1 LAFQTFYQIL
11 VKLLKTT
18 FTSSSPSFH
27 QNTSY
32 QNPSLDLTPKISML
46 FYFLLFFLILAPFFT
61 FFPQDLSVTFLPQDL
76 CPFPP
81 HQAINERKQ
90 ATDFLGT
97 GPARTG
103 YKVGFGRMR
112 TRSSSTPTTQS
123 TRTDADNAT
132 SDRAV
137 DDEDPN
143 LKNPNFIDEIGEKQP
158 NFTPNFPFQ
167 S

>member
-1 LAFQTFYQIL
+1 
-11 VKLLKTT
+11 VKLLKSTSA
-18 FTSSSPSFH
+18 SSSPSFH
-27 QNTSY
+27 QNTSC
-32 QNPSLDLTPKISML
+32 QNPSLDLTPKISNAIL
-46 FYFLLFFLILAPFFT
+46 FFIIFLILEPFFT
-61 FFPQDLSVTFLPQDL
+61 FFPQDLFVTFLPQDL

-97 GPARTG
+97 GPTCIG
-103 YKVGFGRMR
+103 YKVGFGWTRMR
-112 TRSSSTPTTQS
+112 LSSTLTTQP

-132 SDRAV
+132 GDRDV

-143 LKNPNFIDEIGEKQP
+143 LKNPNFTDEIGGKQP
-158 NFTPNFPFQ
+158 NLTPNFPSQ